1 MGASIARPQPCAAA
15 AGSPGGYG
23 IRPYVSFCKSLCG
36 FLPASL
42 WEGGGPAGPEGE
54 NLATARNVSDNRK
67 VLSPTAC
74 GRSPSGPSPSVA
86 TRHLPTQWGVTLAE
100 GAKRCDNYPIERYTP
115 LDKKVLVIIPCYNE
129 EDNIVNTV
137 ENLRAEC
144 PEVDFL
150 VVNDCSTDSSA
161 ELLRKHHY
169 PFLDLPVNLGI
180 GGNVQCG
187 YLYAVR
193 NGYDVAVQMDGD
205 GQHDPAYLMEIV
217 QPVLDGECDMCIGSR
232 FVKKEGFQTSF
243 MRRVGI
249 RFLSGL
255 IFLLS
260 GHRVLDVTSGFRAT
274 NARMTAYFARHYAID
289 YPEPEAA
296 LAAILA
302 GFKVAEAPVIMRER
316 QGGVSSIHSFK
327 SVYYMIKVSL
337 ALIIDRLSIR
347 KSKGGRA

>member
-1 MGASIARPQPCAAA
+1 M
-15 AGSPGGYG
+15 
-23 IRPYVSFCKSLCG
+23 K
-36 FLPASL
+36 
-42 WEGGGPAGPEGE
+42 
-54 NLATARNVSDNRK
+54 T
-67 VLSPTAC
+67 
-74 GRSPSGPSPSVA
+74 
-86 TRHLPTQWGVTLAE
+86 
-100 GAKRCDNYPIERYTP
+100 
-115 LDKKVLVIIPCYNE
+115 LVIIPCYNE
-129 EDNIVNTV
+129 E
-137 ENLRAEC
+137 ENLDRVVERLHAAA
-144 PEVDFL
+144 PDVDYL
-150 VVNDCSTDSSA
+150 IVNDCSTDGSA
-161 ELLRKHHY
+161 ALCRARGY
-169 PFLDLPVNLGI
+169 NYISLPVNLGI
-180 GGNVQCG
+180 GGGVQSG
-187 YLYAVR
+187 YLYAR
-193 NGYDVAVQMDGD
+193 EHGYDVTVQMDGD

-302 GFKVAEAPVIMRER
+302 DFKVAEAPVIMRER